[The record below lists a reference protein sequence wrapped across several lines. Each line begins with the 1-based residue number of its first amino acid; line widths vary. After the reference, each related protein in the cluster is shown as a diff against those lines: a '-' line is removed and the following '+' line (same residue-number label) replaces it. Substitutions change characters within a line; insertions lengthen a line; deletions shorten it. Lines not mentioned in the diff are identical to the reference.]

1 MGSVLGITTNQVTH
15 AASLIDEI
23 VPFDNLSIHE
33 VEVFWRSFYDNSSG
47 FGMTKQ
53 EFISMCINAA
63 CRLNKSP
70 KQMAD
75 DAGALFD
82 VMTKD
87 AETKVLDALEFL
99 TSIVFICTAP
109 LDEKVDLVYDS
120 WDMSDDN
127 GLQLEEVAISL
138 KSTLVGLSKIVAVDD
153 NEKRTDQLD
162 DEQIKRLAE
171 TAFRDMLK
179 LSPSALINAEDT
191 ISCDVFHAYCISNP
205 DVKELLVWFDTVE
218 QDHRNDEFDSMHVPE
233 RSEKQELAMDPD
245 TANET
250 KVQNEVHDNGDE
262 FMAVKPWEGTIVSPT
277 NVPTL
282 DSSAPVLSLKL
293 DWIYGYHAQVS
304 IYIPTCNIC
313 SGLLGYLRK
322 K

>member
-99 TSIVFICTAP
+99 ASIVFICTAP

-120 WDMSDDN
+120 WDMSDDSMN
-127 GLQLEEVAISL
+127 QMTS
-138 KSTLVGLSKIVAVDD
+138 SF
-153 NEKRTDQLD
+153 TDHY
-162 DEQIKRLAE
+162 
-171 TAFRDMLK
+171 F
-179 LSPSALINAEDT
+179 
-191 ISCDVFHAYCISNP
+191 
-205 DVKELLVWFDTVE
+205 
-218 QDHRNDEFDSMHVPE
+218 
-233 RSEKQELAMDPD
+233 
-245 TANET
+245 
-250 KVQNEVHDNGDE
+250 G
-262 FMAVKPWEGTIVSPT
+262 
-277 NVPTL
+277 
-282 DSSAPVLSLKL
+282 
-293 DWIYGYHAQVS
+293 
-304 IYIPTCNIC
+304 
-313 SGLLGYLRK
+313 
-322 K
+322 